1 MLTTFLKKERKAR
14 GESIHIVLP
23 FKHASFQ
30 SYMVIRYCWLFLAHK
45 SFANCLATTHLVS
58 SLPKR
63 LSAIRTTYNSFHS
76 NSMVTNKSPRSEN
89 KCVQSRDTLPFS
101 SFPMAGA
108 HLAPSIMLSRWWPFL
123 CSCFSTFSAKTLSA
137 SFPVR
142 ICLQEDSCL
151 GYVTSLVVYNWSHS
165 ETRARAREEGGGKQ
179 RWGLYKKR
187 KLLRNIMYSLT
198 FVAFGKLFEHS
209 GLSFLKWSRW
219 TEWLPV
225 TPYL

>member
-1 MLTTFLKKERKAR
+1 
-14 GESIHIVLP
+14 
-23 FKHASFQ
+23 
-30 SYMVIRYCWLFLAHK
+30 MVIRHRWLFLAHK

-58 SLPKR
+58 SLPTH

-76 NSMVTNKSPRSEN
+76 NSMVTNKSPWSEN

-101 SFPMAGA
+101 SLPMAGA
-108 HLAPSIMLSRWWPFL
+108 HLAPNIMLSRWWPLL
-123 CSCFSTFSAKTLSA
+123 CSCFSMFPAKAPSA

-151 GYVTSLVVYNWSHS
+151 GYVTSLIVYNWGHS
-165 ETRARAREEGGGKQ
+165 ETRARAREEGGGRQ
-179 RWGLYKKR
+179 RGGLYEQR
-187 KLLRNIMYSLT
+187 KLLEKYNALT
-198 FVAFGKLFEHS
+198 YLCDFCELFEHS
-209 GLSFLKWSRW
+209 GLSFLKWNSW